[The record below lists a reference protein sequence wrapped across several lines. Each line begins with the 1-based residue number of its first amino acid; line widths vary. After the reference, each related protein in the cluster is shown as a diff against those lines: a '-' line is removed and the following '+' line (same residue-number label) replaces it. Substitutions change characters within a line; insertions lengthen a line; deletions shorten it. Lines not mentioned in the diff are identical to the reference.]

1 MPKNVLFGEIAATSV
16 VIGALNVLIPATPGF
31 RELYFLPYLVVALFF
46 ASYAGYFAG
55 IASMIVSAVTVAG
68 LMPLALYLIPTLE
81 LPGEYWDRLGQAAM
95 LPAAVALVLVYLFGQ
110 MRVVRQRRL
119 QDARQRL
126 EELTRQHWNQKRKA
140 DALERVNREL
150 EERVARQRESLT
162 SLHTQLDK
170 LNTLDV
176 GQCLRVLLETIH
188 IFTGATRS
196 CVYRYEP
203 DRQRLER
210 ASEWVPEG
218 SAPVVPEIALDGTI
232 EGWVFRNDS
241 MFSVRMLVSLDNLR
255 QMDSG
260 RSILTVPIHV
270 RRRVWGILNIEDM
283 PFEKY
288 NLYAERIITI
298 VLGLAQ
304 PALERALEHQRL
316 LETQEVDEDTGLPYV
331 SIFYRQLENA
341 LSDAGAS
348 QSTMTIVLLEV
359 MNYDRIVSEQGPEQ
373 AKELWV
379 RLSEEL
385 KKLSEHRAEIYHYK
399 EENQIAALFSGLDYD
414 GASLFCLETL
424 ELMNSADWTIGEEKT
439 PLEVAIGYASYA
451 GKESSIDQLID
462 QAETLLD
469 MQKS

>member
-1 MPKNVLFGEIAATSV
+1 
-16 VIGALNVLIPATPGF
+16 
-31 RELYFLPYLVVALFF
+31 
-46 ASYAGYFAG
+46 
-55 IASMIVSAVTVAG
+55 
-68 LMPLALYLIPTLE
+68 
-81 LPGEYWDRLGQAAM
+81 
-95 LPAAVALVLVYLFGQ
+95 
-110 MRVVRQRRL
+110 
-119 QDARQRL
+119 
-126 EELTRQHWNQKRKA
+126 
-140 DALERVNREL
+140 
-150 EERVARQRESLT
+150 
-162 SLHTQLDK
+162 
-170 LNTLDV
+170 
-176 GQCLRVLLETIH
+176 
-188 IFTGATRS
+188 
-196 CVYRYEP
+196 
-203 DRQRLER
+203 
-210 ASEWVPEG
+210 
-218 SAPVVPEIALDGTI
+218 
-232 EGWVFRNDS
+232 
-241 MFSVRMLVSLDNLR
+241 
-255 QMDSG
+255 
-260 RSILTVPIHV
+260 
-270 RRRVWGILNIEDM
+270 
-283 PFEKY
+283 
-288 NLYAERIITI
+288 
-298 VLGLAQ
+298 
-304 PALERALEHQRL
+304 
-316 LETQEVDEDTGLPYV
+316 V